1 MGHVNRVVPVNQ
13 LDKVVAEYTA
23 MISEN
28 APLTIQAAKCTVREI
43 LKNPENRNLESLNAQ
58 IKACFDSEDF
68 TEGRTAFMEKRKP
81 NFKGR

>member
-1 MGHVNRVVPVNQ
+1 MGLVNRVVPLDQ
-13 LDKVVAEYTA
+13 LEVTVAEYTA

-28 APLTIQAAKCTVREI
+28 APLTIRAAKATVVEV
-43 LKNPENRNLESLNAQ
+43 LKDPDKRDLEALEEK